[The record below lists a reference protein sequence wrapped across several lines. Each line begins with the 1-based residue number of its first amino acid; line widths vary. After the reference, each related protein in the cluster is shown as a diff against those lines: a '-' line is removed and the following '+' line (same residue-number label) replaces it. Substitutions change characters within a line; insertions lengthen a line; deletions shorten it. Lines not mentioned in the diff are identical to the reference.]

1 MLNKELNSVLNEALE
16 FAKSSR
22 HEYVTIEHVFFSLLT
37 NDQAIELLNKCNA
50 DTKFLHERIKTHLDS
65 VFKPLPEDSYH
76 DPFETVALARV
87 IDSMITHI
95 KGADK
100 KQASVGD
107 LLVALFEEE
116 RSYSVY
122 LLKQQGVSKL
132 TIIDELTEDK
142 HEKQEVV
149 NKPKEDGDLA
159 NYTVNLNEIAKIGK
173 IDPVIGRD
181 SELDRVMQVLCRR
194 KKNNPLLV
202 GEPGVGKTAIIEGLA
217 LKINDKQTPDIL
229 KNASLFSLDIGSLL
243 SGTKYRGDFEKRL
256 KGVLTELESI
266 ENAVLFIDEIHT
278 IVGAGSTS
286 GGSMDLSNLLKPAL
300 ASGSIKCIG
309 ATTYSEYRN
318 FFDKD
323 KALSRRFAKVDVDEP
338 SIDDTYKILIGLRDK
353 YEDHHNVT
361 YADKTIKSAVELSKK
376 HINDRF
382 LPDSAIDLIDEVGA
396 SFHINERE
404 TSEVSVED
412 IEVVVAKIANIPT
425 RQVSTDDIS
434 ILKNLEID
442 LKKKVFGQDES
453 IKQLSR
459 AVKRGRAG
467 LGRPESPIGS
477 FLFAGPTGVGKT
489 EVAKQLA
496 DVLGVHFER
505 FDMSEYM
512 EKHNVS
518 RLIGAP
524 PGYVGYEEGGQLTE
538 AIRKHPYT
546 VLLLDEVEKAH
557 PDIMNILLQ
566 VMDNA
571 TLTDNDGIK
580 TDFRNVIVIMTSNLG
595 TKEAPKVGF
604 NKDETHQANEAI
616 NDFFAPEFRNRLDAT
631 VHFKPLG
638 KEIMIS
644 IVEKQLNELEML
656 LKDKSITIEAT
667 EEAKKYFAKKG
678 FNSTLGARVMSRV
691 IQDEVKTP
699 LTDEVLFGKLKDG
712 GIVKLDIENEKLTIN
727 YEEVKLELD
736 TEAEPV

>member
-1 MLNKELNSVLNEALE
+1 MLNKELNSVLNDALE
-16 FAKSSR
+16 FAKKSR
-22 HEYVTIEHVFFSLLT
+22 HEYVTIEHVFYSLLT
-37 NDQAIELLNKCNA
+37 NEQAIEILKKCGA
-50 DTKFLHERIKTHLDS
+50 DTEFLHERIKTHLDS
-65 VFKPLPEDSYH
+65 VFKPLPEENYH

-87 IDSMITHI
+87 IDNMITSI

-122 LLKQQGVSKL
+122 LLKQQGVSRL
-132 TIIDELTEDK
+132 NVVESVTEEK
-142 HEKQEVV
+142 HKEEIAL
-149 NKPKEDGDLA
+149 PKEDGDLA
-159 NYTVNLNEIAKIGK
+159 NYTINLNELARSGK

-181 SELDRVMQVLCRR
+181 VELERVMQVLCRR

-202 GEPGVGKTAIIEGLA
+202 GEPGVGKTAIVEGLA
-217 LKINDKQTPDIL
+217 LKIINDETPDIL
-229 KNASLFSLDIGSLL
+229 KGASLFSLDIGGLL

-256 KGVLTELESI
+256 KGVLTELEEI
-266 ENAVLFIDEIHT
+266 DNAVLFIDEIHT

-300 ASGSIKCIG
+300 ASGGIKCVG

-338 SIDDTYKILIGLRDK
+338 SEEDSYKILMGLKEK
-353 YEDHHNVT
+353 YEAHHN
-361 YADKTIKSAVELSKK
+361 IKYSPKALRASVELAKK
-376 HINDRF
+376 YINDRF

-396 SFHINERE
+396 SFHIQDRKR
-404 TSEVSVED
+404 TSVTVRD
-412 IEVVVAKIANIPT
+412 IESVVSRMVNIPA
-425 RQVSTDDIS
+425 RQVSSDDVALLRDLEVE
-434 ILKNLEID
+434 LKT
-442 LKKKVFGQDES
+442 KVFGQDEA
-453 IKQLSR
+453 IEQLAK

-467 LGRPESPIGS
+467 LGRPNSPIGS

-496 DVLGVHFER
+496 DTLGIHFER

-512 EKHNVS
+512 EKHNVA

-557 PDIMNILLQ
+557 PDVMNILLQ

-580 TDFRNVIVIMTSNLG
+580 TDFRNVIIIMTSNLG
-595 TKEAPKVGF
+595 VKAAPKMGF
-604 NKDETHQANEAI
+604 NKDDTHKAESAI
-616 NDFFAPEFRNRLDAT
+616 GDFFAPEFRNRLDAT
-631 VHFKPLG
+631 VHFAPLG
-638 KEIMIS
+638 RDIMIN
-644 IVEKQLNELEML
+644 IVVKQLLELEML
-656 LKDKSITIEAT
+656 LKDKKVKIEAT
-667 EEAKKYFAKKG
+667 DAAKAYFAEKG
-678 FNSTLGARVMSRV
+678 YSDTLGARVMGRV

-699 LTDEVLFGKLKDG
+699 LTDEVLFGKLQNG
-712 GIVKLDIENEKLTIN
+712 GIVALDAKDG
-727 YEEVKLELD
+727 ELIITYKSD
-736 TEAEPV
+736 K

>member
-37 NDQAIELLNKCNA
+37 NEQAIDLLKKIGA
-50 DTKFLHERIKTHLDS
+50 DTEFLHERIKTHLDS
-65 VFKPLPEDSYH
+65 VFKPLPEDNYH

-87 IDSMITHI
+87 IDSMITQI

-100 KQASVGD
+100 KQANVGD

-122 LLKQQGVSKL
+122 LLKQQGVSRL
-132 TIIDELTEDK
+132 AIVEALTEHK
-142 HEKQEVV
+142 HKVEVV
-149 NKPKEDGDLA
+149 TAPKEDGDLA
-159 NYTVNLNEIAKIGK
+159 NYTINLNELAKSGK
-173 IDPVIGRD
+173 IDPVIGRED
-181 SELDRVMQVLCRR
+181 ELNRVMQVLCRR

-217 LKINDKQTPDIL
+217 LKIVDGDTPDIL
-229 KNASLFSLDIGSLL
+229 KNASLFSLDIGGLL

-256 KGVLTELESI
+256 KGVLSELETI
-266 ENAVLFIDEIHT
+266 DNAVLFIDEIHT

-309 ATTYSEYRN
+309 ATTYSEFRN

-338 SIDDTYKILIGLRDK
+338 SIDDTYKILIGLKDK
-353 YEDHHNVT
+353 YESHHNIT
-361 YADKTIKSAVELSKK
+361 YGENTIKVAVELSKK

-396 SFHINERE
+396 SFHVDDKNSRAVV
-404 TSEVSVED
+404 TVSD
-412 IEVVVAKIANIPT
+412 IEEVVAKMANIPS
-425 RQVSTDDIS
+425 RQVSSDDIK
-434 ILKNLEID
+434 ILKNLEVE
-442 LKKKVFGQDES
+442 LKSKVFGQDEAIEQLAKS
-453 IKQLSR
+453 IKR
-459 AVKRGRAG
+459 ARAG
-467 LGRPESPIGS
+467 LGRANAPIGS

-496 DVLGVHFER
+496 DTLGVHFER

-571 TLTDNDGIK
+571 TLTDNDGVK

-595 TKEAPKVGF
+595 TKSAPKVGF
-604 NKDETHQANEAI
+604 NKDNTHQASEAI
-616 NDFFAPEFRNRLDAT
+616 NDFFAPEFRNRLDAI

-638 KEIMIS
+638 EEVMIG
-644 IVEKQLNELEML
+644 IVQKLLGELEEQ
-656 LKDKSITIEAT
+656 LKEKGITIEASL
-667 EEAKKYFAKKG
+667 EAKKYFANRG
-678 FNSTLGARVMSRV
+678 FDSLLGARVMGRV

-699 LTDEVLFGKLKDG
+699 LTDEVLFGKLQNG
-712 GIVKLDIENEKLTIN
+712 GIVILDIKDDKLTIE
-727 YEEVKLELD
+727 YKEMAEV
-736 TEAEPV
+736 

>member
-16 FAKSSR
+16 FAKNSR

-37 NDQAIELLNKCNA
+37 NEQAIELLKKLGA
-50 DTKFLHERIKTHLDS
+50 DTEFLHERIKTHLDS
-65 VFKPLPEDSYH
+65 VFKPLPEDNYH

-87 IDSMITHI
+87 IDSMITQI
-95 KGADK
+95 KGAEK
-100 KQASVGD
+100 KQANVGD
-107 LLVALFEEE
+107 LLAALFEEE

-122 LLKQQGVSKL
+122 LLKQQGISKL
-132 TIIDELTEDK
+132 EILEALTEEK
-142 HEKQEVV
+142 HKEEKVV
-149 NKPKEDGDLA
+149 TPKEDGDLA
-159 NYTVNLNEIAKIGK
+159 NYTVNLNEVAKSGK
-173 IDPVIGRD
+173 IDPVIGRED
-181 SELDRVMQVLCRR
+181 ELNRVMQVLCRR

-217 LKINDKQTPDIL
+217 LKITSNETPDIL
-229 KNASLFSLDIGSLL
+229 KNASLFSLDIGGLL

-256 KGVLTELESI
+256 KSVLSELETI
-266 ENAVLFIDEIHT
+266 DNAILFIDEIHT

-300 ASGSIKCIG
+300 ASGGIKCIG
-309 ATTYSEYRN
+309 ATTYGEYRN

-323 KALSRRFAKVDVDEP
+323 KALSRRFAKVDIDEP
-338 SIDDTYKILIGLRDK
+338 SIEDTYQILQGLKEK

-361 YADKTIKSAVELSKK
+361 YSDKTIRTAVELSKK

-396 SFHINERE
+396 SFHIDEKNRV
-404 TSEVSVED
+404 EVSVED
-412 IEVVVAKIANIPT
+412 IEEVVAKIANIPS
-425 RQVSTDDIS
+425 RQVSTDDIA
-434 ILKNLEID
+434 ILKNLETE
-442 LKKKVFGQDES
+442 LKTKVFGQDEAIEQLAKA
-453 IKQLSR
+453 IKRS
-459 AVKRGRAG
+459 RAG
-467 LGRPESPIGS
+467 LGRPNAPIGS

-496 DVLGVHFER
+496 DVMGVNFER

-571 TLTDNDGIK
+571 TLTDNDGVK
-580 TDFRNVIVIMTSNLG
+580 TDFRNVVIIMTSNLG
-595 TKEAPKVGF
+595 TKAAPKVGF

-616 NDFFAPEFRNRLDAT
+616 GDFFAPEFRNRLDAV

-638 KEIMIS
+638 EEIMIG
-644 IVEKQLNELEML
+644 IVEKLLTELETQ
-656 LKDKSITIEAT
+656 LKEKDITIEASL
-667 EEAKKYFAKKG
+667 EAKKYFANKG
-678 FNSTLGARVMSRV
+678 FDSTLGARVMGRV

-699 LTDEVLFGKLKDG
+699 LTDEVLFGKLQNG
-712 GIVKLDIENEKLTIN
+712 GIVLLDIKDEKLIIE
-727 YEEVKLELD
+727 YKEMAK
-736 TEAEPV
+736 A

>member
-37 NDQAIELLNKCNA
+37 NEQAIELLKKIGA
-50 DTKFLHERIKTHLDS
+50 DTEFLHERIKTHLDS
-65 VFKPLPEDSYH
+65 VFKPLPEDNYH

-87 IDSMITHI
+87 IDSMITQI

-107 LLVALFEEE
+107 LLAALFEEE

-132 TIIDELTEDK
+132 EIMQSLTDDK
-142 HEKQEVV
+142 QKTETVAT
-149 NKPKEDGDLA
+149 PKEDGDLA
-159 NYTVNLNEIAKIGK
+159 NYTVNLNEIAKSGK
-173 IDPVIGRD
+173 IDPVIGRED
-181 SELDRVMQVLCRR
+181 ELNRVMQVLCRR

-217 LKINDKQTPDIL
+217 LRIINDQTPEIL
-229 KNASLFSLDIGSLL
+229 KNATLFSLDIGGLL

-256 KGVLTELESI
+256 KGVLSELETI
-266 ENAVLFIDEIHT
+266 KNAILFIDEIHT

-300 ASGSIKCIG
+300 ASGGIKCIG

-338 SIDDTYKILIGLRDK
+338 SIEDTYQILIGLKDK
-353 YEDHHNVT
+353 YEEHHNIT
-361 YADKTIKSAVELSKK
+361 YGDNTIRTAVELSKK

-396 SFHINERE
+396 SFHIDEKNRA
-404 TSEVSVED
+404 EVTVSD
-412 IEVVVAKIANIPT
+412 IEEVVAKMANIPS
-425 RQVSTDDIS
+425 RQVSSDDIAV
-434 ILKNLEID
+434 LKNLEGE
-442 LKKKVFGQDES
+442 LKTKVFGQNEAIIQLSKS
-453 IKQLSR
+453 IKR
-459 AVKRGRAG
+459 ARAG
-467 LGRPESPIGS
+467 LGRPNAPIGS

-496 DVLGVHFER
+496 DTLGVHFER

-571 TLTDNDGIK
+571 TLTDNDGVK

-595 TKEAPKVGF
+595 TRSAPQVGF
-604 NKDETHQANEAI
+604 HKDNRHKANEAI
-616 NDFFAPEFRNRLDAT
+616 GDFFAPEFRNRLDAV

-638 KEIMIS
+638 EEVMVN
-644 IVEKQLNELEML
+644 IVEKLLSELEAQ
-656 LKDKSITIEAT
+656 LKEKKITVESS
-667 EEAKKYFAKKG
+667 EEAKKYFANKG
-678 FNSTLGARVMSRV
+678 FDSLLGARVMSRV

-699 LTDEVLFGKLKDG
+699 LTDEVLFGKLQNGGVVMLDMKDD
-712 GIVKLDIENEKLTIN
+712 KLIIEYKELA
-727 YEEVKLELD
+727 EV
-736 TEAEPV
+736 

>member
-16 FAKSSR
+16 FAKKSR

-37 NDQAIELLNKCNA
+37 NDQAITILQKCGA
-50 DTKFLHERIKTHLDS
+50 DTAFLLERIKTHLDS
-65 VFKPLPEDSYH
+65 VFKPLAEENYH

-87 IDSMITHI
+87 IDSMITNI

-107 LLVALFEEE
+107 LLAALFEEE

-132 TIIDELTEDK
+132 AILEAITQEK
-142 HEKQEVV
+142 HEREEITKTA
-149 NKPKEDGDLA
+149 PKEDGDLA
-159 NYTVNLNEIAKIGK
+159 NYTINLNKLAREGK
-173 IDPVIGRD
+173 IDPVIGRED
-181 SELDRVMQVLCRR
+181 ELGRVMQILCRR

-217 LKINDKQTPDIL
+217 LKIVNDQTPDIL
-229 KNASLFSLDIGSLL
+229 KNASLFSLDIGGLL

-256 KGVLTELESI
+256 KGVLSELEEI
-266 ENAVLFIDEIHT
+266 DNAILFIDEIHT

-300 ASGSIKCIG
+300 ASGGIKCIG
-309 ATTYSEYRN
+309 ATTYGEFRS

-323 KALSRRFAKVDVDEP
+323 KALSRRFAKVDVEEP
-338 SIDDTYKILIGLRDK
+338 SIEDTYKIILGLRDK
-353 YEDHHNVT
+353 YEEHHNVK
-361 YADKTIKSAVELSKK
+361 YSNKALKTSVELAKK
-376 HINDRF
+376 YINDRF
-382 LPDSAIDLIDEVGA
+382 LPDSAIDLIDEVAA
-396 SFHINERE
+396 SFHIDEKKKTNV
-404 TSEVSVED
+404 TVED
-412 IEVVVAKIANIPT
+412 IEKIIAKIANIPS
-425 RQVSTDDIS
+425 RQVSSDDKT
-434 ILKNLEID
+434 ILKNLEED
-442 LKKKVFGQDES
+442 LKKMVYGQDDAIAE
-453 IKQLSR
+453 LSK
-459 AVKRGRAG
+459 AVKRARAG
-467 LGRPESPIGS
+467 LGRPHSPIGS

-489 EVAKQLA
+489 EVAKKLA
-496 DVLGVHFER
+496 ETLGVHFER

-512 EKHNVS
+512 EKHNVA

-557 PDIMNILLQ
+557 PDVMNILLQ

-580 TDFRNVIVIMTSNLG
+580 TDFRNVIIIMTSNLG
-595 TKEAPKVGF
+595 VKSAPQVGF
-604 NKDETHQANEAI
+604 HKDETHKADSAI
-616 NDFFAPEFRNRLDAT
+616 GDYFSPEFRNRLDAI
-631 VHFKPLG
+631 VHFKPLS
-638 KEIMIS
+638 EDVMIN
-644 IVEKQLNELEML
+644 IVDKFLHELEEQ
-656 LKDKSITIEAT
+656 LKDKKVKIEAT
-667 EEAKKYFAKKG
+667 LSAKRYFAQKG
-678 FNSTLGARVMSRV
+678 FDAQLGARVMARV

-699 LTDEVLFGKLKDG
+699 LTDEVLFGKLQSG
-712 GIVKLDIENEKLTIN
+712 GKVKLDIKEDKLDIS
-727 YEEVKLELD
+727 YESQK
-736 TEAEPV
+736 

>member
-16 FAKSSR
+16 FAKKSK
-22 HEYVTIEHVFFSLLT
+22 HEYVTIEHVFYSLLT
-37 NDQAIELLNKCNA
+37 NEQAIEVLKKCGA
-50 DTKFLHERIKTHLDS
+50 DTEFLHERIKTHLDS
-65 VFKPLPEDSYH
+65 VFKPLPEENYH

-87 IDSMITHI
+87 IDNMITNI

-100 KQASVGD
+100 KQASVPD

-122 LLKQQGVSKL
+122 LLKQQGVSRL
-132 TIIDELTEDK
+132 NVVETITDEK
-142 HEKQEVV
+142 HEKEAAE
-149 NKPKEDGDLA
+149 PKEDGDLA
-159 NYTVNLNEIAKIGK
+159 NYTINLNELAQSGK
-173 IDPVIGRD
+173 IDPVIGREE
-181 SELDRVMQVLCRR
+181 ELTRMMQVLCRR

-202 GEPGVGKTAIIEGLA
+202 GEPGVGKTAVVEGLA
-217 LKINDKQTPDIL
+217 LKIIDDEVPEIL
-229 KNASLFSLDIGSLL
+229 KGATLFSLDIGSLL

-256 KGVLTELESI
+256 KGVLTELAEI
-266 ENAVLFIDEIHT
+266 KNAVLFIDEIHT

-300 ASGSIKCIG
+300 ASGGIKCVG

-323 KALSRRFAKVDVDEP
+323 KALSRRFAKIDVDEP
-338 SIDDTYKILIGLRDK
+338 SVEDAYKILIGLKDK
-353 YEDHHNVT
+353 YEEHHN
-361 YADKTIKSAVELSKK
+361 IKYNTKSLRAAVELAKK

-396 SFHINERE
+396 SFHILDRKR
-404 TSEVSVED
+404 SSVTVKD
-412 IEVVVAKIANIPT
+412 IEAVVSRIANIPS
-425 RQVSTDDIS
+425 RQVSSDDIAV
-434 ILKNLEID
+434 LKDLETE
-442 LKKKVFGQDES
+442 LKTKVFGQDDA
-453 IKQLSR
+453 IMQLAK

-467 LGRPESPIGS
+467 LGRPNAPIGS

-496 DVLGVHFER
+496 DTMGIHFER

-538 AIRKHPYT
+538 TIRKHPYS

-557 PDIMNILLQ
+557 PDVMNILLQ

-571 TLTDNDGIK
+571 TLTDNDGVK
-580 TDFRNVIVIMTSNLG
+580 TDFRNVIIIMTSNLG
-595 TKEAPKVGF
+595 VKAAPKMGF
-604 NKDETHQANEAI
+604 NKDDTHKAESAI
-616 NDFFAPEFRNRLDAT
+616 GDFFAPEFRNRLDAT
-631 VHFKPLG
+631 VHFAPLG
-638 KEIMIS
+638 QDIMIN
-644 IVEKQLNELEML
+644 IVEKQLLELEVL
-656 LKDKSITIEAT
+656 LKDRKVKIEAT
-667 EEAKKYFAKKG
+667 DAAKEYFAEKG
-678 FNSTLGARVMSRV
+678 YSATLGARVMNRV

-699 LTDEVLFGKLKDG
+699 LTDEVLFGSLQNGGTVLLDMKDG
-712 GIVKLDIENEKLTIN
+712 KLT
-727 YEEVKLELD
+727 LD
-736 TEAEPV
+736 YKSDK